1 MSEESAPPVAPEHLL
16 ERSKALSQTSNEHS
30 RAGAQA
36 CILINGGA
44 ATAVIAYLAKDK
56 IDAAIVPDVSYSL
69 AGYAAGVFFG
79 ALMLV
84 FATQCL
90 DNWSLY
96 WCFLGQDGKPTP
108 NALSGEQRRGGVGI
122 ASPRFSRSACS
133 RPQASGLPGSWLEC
147 QQHFPVRNR
156 LGNRCS
162 RWPDF
167 RTHDTERIF
176 RKALL
181 NRLRLGNE

>member
-56 IDAAIVPDVSYSL
+56 IDATIVPDVSYSL

-96 WCFLGQDGKPTP
+96 W
-108 NALSGEQRRGGVGI
+108 LSRAGWE
-122 ASPRFSRSACS
+122 A
-133 RPQASGLPGSWLEC
+133 
-147 QQHFPVRNR
+147 
-156 LGNRCS
+156 
-162 RWPDF
+162 
-167 RTHDTERIF
+167 DTERF
-176 RKALL
+176 KQRANVWWNWYCFAAVLTVGVFAAASVWFARVL
-181 NRLRLGNE
+181 ARLPATFPPCGIG